1 MTLPTKGR
9 FQRLDRDA
17 IALGRAISTV
27 LANIR
32 FNEHQACRLL
42 DEAARALAALSY
54 PAAVIFVASASMKLW
69 QDFVPPERRQL
80 IYNASTFGAE
90 SHDDASRHAL
100 RNHLNIAPGEQMAI
114 SVGTLCE
121 RKSQVDFARAVA
133 ASPAPIRPVFVGK
146 AEPGYRERV
155 ETALGDALP
164 RAIFTGPVP
173 DAGKLIAAADVLVCS
188 SRFEAFPRTL
198 LEAAALRTPIIAT
211 SLEGTKERLTDGESA
226 LFYSPGDVGLLSRLL
241 ERLAG
246 DRPLGRKLAE
256 TANARV
262 TQAWTYEDM
271 IASYA
276 EQVHKALA

>member
-1 MTLPTKGR
+1 M
-9 FQRLDRDA
+9 
-17 IALGRAISTV
+17 
-27 LANIR
+27 
-32 FNEHQACRLL
+32 
-42 DEAARALAALSY
+42 
-54 PAAVIFVASASMKLW
+54 
-69 QDFVPPERRQL
+69 
-80 IYNASTFGAE
+80 
-90 SHDDASRHAL
+90 
-100 RNHLNIAPGEQMAI
+100 
-114 SVGTLCE
+114 
-121 RKSQVDFARAVA
+121 
-133 ASPAPIRPVFVGK
+133 
-146 AEPGYRERV
+146 
-155 ETALGDALP
+155 
-164 RAIFTGPVP
+164 
-173 DAGKLIAAADVLVCS
+173 LVCS